1 MISQRTFLKRSV
13 ALGVVI
19 VAIATF
25 LVPSPALASAPGAP
39 TALVAAPGDT
49 QVDLSWTAPVVTGG
63 GGGITDYLVDYS
75 SDAGVTYIRLID
87 SVSVAT
93 TATVP
98 SLINGTTYKFRVSAV
113 NGADVGATSTEVVAT
128 PNSNHT
134 PNDPATYSACP
145 TGVIPSAAFSDTTLA
160 SVNCIKYYGITLGT
174 TTTTYSPFDT
184 VTRWQMALFLTRL
197 ATTAA
202 ITLPDGSAQGFLDI
216 SGESAE
222 IQTAINQIK
231 QLGITVGKTAT
242 TYAPAGNVT
251 REEMALFIDRLL
263 RKATVGPGGNS
274 EYVSGSSG
282 ATEIK
287 SNDTDFNF
295 TDMPVGLL
303 ESRNAI
309 INLWNLGITDV
320 QTVATYEPSVVMNRR
335 AMAIFMANAL
345 AHTNARPA
353 GLVIQ
358 ASTYRVAGSPP
369 VYFSVSHRTADFA
382 PIADSAVDTFK
393 YTHSGVT
400 GNARFNASGY
410 CQDTLVTT
418 IGNTKCSL
426 DPSDPKTDASGN
438 LAVFFETIPTMS
450 KVDVWA
456 WTTSP
461 TTIYDNDL
469 HASDASMVTV
479 ETHM

>member
-1 MISQRTFLKRSV
+1 MMRQRAFLKRSV
-13 ALGVVI
+13 ALGAVV
-19 VAIATF
+19 VAVATL
-25 LVPSPALASAPGAP
+25 LVASPALASAPGAP
-39 TALVAAPGDT
+39 TAVVVAPGNT
-49 QVDLSWTAPVVTGG
+49 QVELSWTAPVVTGG
-63 GGGITDYLVDYS
+63 GGGISDYLVDYS
-75 SDAGVTYIRLID
+75 SDAGVTYIRFID

-93 TATVP
+93 TATVTG
-98 SLINGTTYKFRVSAV
+98 LTNGTTYRFRVSAV
-113 NGADVGATSTEVVAT
+113 NDPDVGAVSTEVVAT
-128 PNSNHT
+128 PVSGHT

-145 TGVIPSAAFSDTTLA
+145 SGAITAAGFSDTTLS
-160 SVNCIKYYGITLGT
+160 SVDCIKYYGITTGT
-174 TTTTYSPFDT
+174 TATTYSPFET
-184 VTRWQMALFLTRL
+184 VTRWQMALFLTRM
-197 ATTAA
+197 ATAA
-202 ITLPDGSAQGFLDI
+202 AIALPDGSPQGFTDI

-222 IQTAINQIK
+222 IQTAVNQIK

-242 TYAPAGNVT
+242 TYAPADNVT

-287 SNDTDFNF
+287 SNDTDYNF
-295 TDMPVGLL
+295 TDLPVGLM

-320 QTVATYEPSVVMNRR
+320 QTVSTYEPNVVMNRR
-335 AMAIFMANAL
+335 AMAIFIASAL
-345 AHTNARPA
+345 AHTNARPS

-400 GNARFNASGY
+400 GNARFNGSGY

-456 WTTSP
+456 WTTLP
-461 TTIYDNDL
+461 TTIYDDDI
-469 HASDASMVTV
+469 HGSSASMVTV